1 MRWILLAG
9 VVLFSGCMDFGRVN
23 PKIFKKSGGKYTI
36 ECGKNFD
43 LCQEKA
49 RYRCGAVGYK
59 ILSKEKSADGW
70 RIEIECR

>member
-1 MRWILLAG
+1 MRWILLATALLLG
-9 VVLFSGCMDFGRVN
+9 GCMDFGRVN
-23 PKIFKKSGGKYTI
+23 PKIFKKSSGKYTI

-43 LCQEKA
+43 QCIERAK
-49 RYRCGAVGYK
+49 YRCGLPGHR